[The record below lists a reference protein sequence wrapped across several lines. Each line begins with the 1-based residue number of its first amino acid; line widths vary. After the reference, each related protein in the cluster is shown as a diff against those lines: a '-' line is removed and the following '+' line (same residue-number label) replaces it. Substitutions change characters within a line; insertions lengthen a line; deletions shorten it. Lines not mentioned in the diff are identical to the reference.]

1 MSDAQAALKRRPS
14 DKEGDER
21 HEAIYRAV
29 SDAIVEQRLK
39 PGARL
44 REDALAEVFG
54 ISRTGLGGVIRAARG
69 FVRYFSG
76 WRWSSLLP

>member
-1 MSDAQAALKRRPS
+1 MSDAQAAVKRS
-14 DKEGDER
+14 ASKAEGDER

-44 REDALAEVFG
+44 REDALPRYSA
-54 ISRTGLGGVIRAARG
+54 SAAPA
-69 FVRYFSG
+69 FARYCSG
-76 WRWSSLLP
+76 WRWNSWSP

>member
-29 SDAIVEQRLK
+29 SDAIV
-39 PGARL
+39 
-44 REDALAEVFG
+44 
-54 ISRTGLGGVIRAARG
+54 
-69 FVRYFSG
+69 
-76 WRWSSLLP
+76 